1 MLITIVIKVMSI
13 KADIET
19 KIVNPKILKHSYYDL
34 DRNEINVGR
43 GVKTFLG
50 SVDFKFFTID
60 WIDKEDTSDTTLNFC
75 LASTSF
81 DYGKEKQRL
90 TFVCYGPPA
99 RVLDSILKEV
109 DHQYHQD
116 IIDWFTVQKLA
127 YLETTLKEDDTQSA
141 EKKLNL
147 EIKTILAGFEKG
159 RIASGFPAPKFFK
172 ENTLDFT
179 KSYLDDFKKRLK
191 NEEEKNQADVDHVLP
206 EFIKNNPMAFKSAA
220 TKEVVDEK
228 LYQSLT
234 PAEILTQRIALT
246 NTSVP
251 QLATALKFDISTVYH
266 HIRGTRDVDRKAAL
280 RYASFFNCDPA
291 DILFPPIKIPLTGTC
306 DLIRSYKDLKP
317 CEVEIKYLSKD
328 NVLCPRDFYTS
339 VKEIKA
345 IQINSINSVYNN
357 HVAYYYYS
365 EKKEAD
371 CENKICFIG
380 VDNGLT
386 LLEGATDYYIGIYE
400 NYRGITKILNPDP
413 FRNKETILENPKIKF
428 ITPIIGIVNIDKVQF
443 SPVVEVGLKALSA
456 NDKLKKLEKDLE
468 LAEDQWWIENQKL
481 SGKNINSRS
490 KAAELDRM
498 YKDLKKKR
506 LEVELLRRTIL
517 TEELNKKH
525 KNMDERLS
533 TFIEDLYYSDEQ
545 KTA

>member
-1 MLITIVIKVMSI
+1 MSNTATL
-13 KADIET
+13 KNA
-19 KIVNPKILKHSYYDL
+19 KIVDPNILKIAFYDL
-34 DRNEINVGR
+34 EEKKYIHVGR
-43 GVKTFLG
+43 GIK
-50 SVDFKFFTID
+50 KFNADQEFSFYTID
-60 WIDKEDTSDTTLNFC
+60 NPDGSKSEVANFC
-75 LASTSF
+75 LASCTF
-81 DYGKEKQRL
+81 DYGKEKQKIM
-90 TFVCYGPPA
+90 FFAYGPPA
-99 RVLDSILKEV
+99 RVLDAVLKET
-109 DHQYHQD
+109 DQYYHED
-116 IIDWFTVQKLA
+116 IIDWFTSKKLT
-127 YLETTLKEDDTQSA
+127 YLEQNIDRNNIKDAKEKMELAIDALFEGFEKRRKAAGKNPPKYFKRDMSMLSEAVDWKQRLIKEETKEF
-141 EKKLNL
+141 EKKL
-147 EIKTILAGFEKG
+147 
-159 RIASGFPAPKFFK
+159 
-172 ENTLDFT
+172 
-179 KSYLDDFKKRLK
+179 
-191 NEEEKNQADVDHVLP
+191 EEVDHITP
-206 EFIKNNPMAFKSAA
+206 QTYIKNNPLAFKSAA

-228 LYQSLT
+228 IYQSLT

-246 NTSVP
+246 NTSIP
-251 QLATALKFDISTVYH
+251 QLANALKFDISTVYH

-306 DLIRSYKDLKP
+306 DFLKSFKDLKP
-317 CEVEIKYLSKD
+317 CEVEIKFLSKE

-345 IQINSINSVYNN
+345 IKINSPSSVYDN

-365 EKKEAD
+365 EKKETD

-386 LLEGATDYYIGIYE
+386 ILQGSTDYYIGIYE

-413 FRNKETILENPKIKF
+413 FRNKEVILENPKIKF

-468 LAEDQWWIENQKL
+468 LAEDQWWLENQKL
-481 SGKNINSRS
+481 SGKNISSRS

-498 YKDLKKKR
+498 FKELKKKR
-506 LEVELLRRTIL
+506 LEVEFLRRTVL